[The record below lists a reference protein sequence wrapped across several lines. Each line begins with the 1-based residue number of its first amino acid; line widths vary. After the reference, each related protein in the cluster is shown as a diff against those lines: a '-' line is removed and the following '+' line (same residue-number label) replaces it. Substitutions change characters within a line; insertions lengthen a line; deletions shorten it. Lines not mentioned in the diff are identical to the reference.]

1 MRQKTQKKIPLILS
15 RLHNPLCPVLKRL
28 PPWGFAYFSLLRP
41 SRNVKLKVLLAITCL
56 AIAAC
61 SENAHA
67 VVEYKILTGAE
78 SGTYHA
84 IGRDLAKLVAPGADI
99 KLQVVA
105 TGGSVANARL
115 LVTEPGAKLAIIQA
129 GVLQAIV
136 NGAEA
141 GSAEARELIS
151 AEAKSLRVVM
161 PLFATELHYLVRAD
175 SEMNYLH
182 DIENAKINVGDVGG
196 GAGPATQAVYRM
208 MFGQAIPEKNVTV
221 DSNEAALIKLV
232 IDKTTDVV
240 MVASGQPA
248 PLIANMKPGA
258 SKFVKLLK
266 FDANHPLGKKV
277 TGAYSPATINA
288 ASYPNL
294 LTENFTTVAVG
305 AYLVTFDFTVK
316 DTAST
321 LARFARQLCQSL
333 PTLQALG
340 HPKWHT
346 VSLNL
351 PTLGAGLSYYA
362 PTEKELRACTTPQ
375 PQEAAEVPA
384 VKAK

>member
-1 MRQKTQKKIPLILS
+1 
-15 RLHNPLCPVLKRL
+15 V
-28 PPWGFAYFSLLRP
+28 YFSLLHQN
-41 SRNVKLKVLLAITCL
+41 RNVKLKFLLAITCL

-129 GVLQAIV
+129 GVLQALA

-141 GSAEARELIS
+141 ESAEAREQ
-151 AEAKSLRVVM
+151 AKSLRVVM

-266 FDANHPLGKKV
+266 FDANHPLGKRV

-294 LTENFTTVAVG
+294 LTENLTTVAVG

-340 HPKWHT
+340 HPKWRA

-362 PTEKELRACTTPQ
+362 PTEKELRACTAPQ
-375 PQEAAEVPA
+375 PQEAVEVPA